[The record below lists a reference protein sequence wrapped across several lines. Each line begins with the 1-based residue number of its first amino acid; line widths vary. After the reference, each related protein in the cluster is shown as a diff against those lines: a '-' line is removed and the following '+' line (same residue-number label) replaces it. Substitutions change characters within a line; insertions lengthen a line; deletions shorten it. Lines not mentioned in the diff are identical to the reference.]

1 MGYAEDFISEGLK
14 AGHSIDDLIANM
26 NQSDDE
32 EEKAFA
38 SRWLSTASK
47 PEYAP
52 GATERKTISGSITPM
67 LNVINENPEAAAAV
81 AGAAVAGTAA
91 RRYMKGREQSQ
102 MAREK
107 HQMDLRRLSLEEQ
120 RAADYAR
127 QVAAQEKSLITPD
140 IQKQAAALSPAAQEA
155 APKPSVTPGQQPG
168 FTGNA
173 QPTAMP
179 AQQPYG
185 ATTINAPTGVPGPAV
200 PPSGAAPQP
209 VAPAPADP
217 IQAARIRKAEAEA
230 AIAEHKL
237 QQLQAGPKTVASG
250 KAATPGYSEAEMKMV
265 QQGGAASAS
274 KALEAQKIA
283 GSVAPKPDPIA
294 ATATPAEKASA
305 VAVVEETPK
314 TSSGMREQYHKSKKN
329 PIGPGGFNWLSGQ
342 EGPNA
347 QQLWEEVYGKKNVP
361 YEQVVS
367 DYSKAKVGPQ
377 IPRESG
383 KPGGSFEKPKM
394 IPEYIKGSASPAAL
408 AATAALATIPA
419 LASAGYQSY
428 KGNKEAV
435 DAELKDAWSSLKSA
449 FNWPVDVA
457 KAAGKGDF
465 GPLKDTLMSMNPAT
479 LMLNEVSKHDEQA
492 LKRMVQAE
500 KVGAGRGIAP
510 PSAYQR

>member
-91 RRYMKGREQSQ
+91 RRYMKGREESQ

-155 APKPSVTPGQQPG
+155 TQKPSVTPGQQPA

-173 QPTAMP
+173 QPTVMP

-209 VAPAPADP
+209 VAPVAPAPVDP

-283 GSVAPKPDPIA
+283 GSVAPKPDPIV

-314 TSSGMREQYHKSKKN
+314 APSSGMREQYHKSKKN

-383 KPGGSFEKPKM
+383 KPGGSFEKPKE
-394 IPEYIKGSASPAAL
+394 IPEYIKGSAS
-408 AATAALATIPA
+408 IPA
-419 LASAGYQSY
+419 LLSLAGNALGGVAIA
-428 KGNKEAV
+428 KEVKEAKKTG
-435 DAELKDAWSSLKSA
+435 DWSNVGL
-449 FNWPVDVA
+449 DVI
-457 KAAGKGDF
+457 GQILG
-465 GPLKDTLMSMNPAT
+465 N
-479 LMLNEVSKHDEQA
+479 
-492 LKRMVQAE
+492 
-500 KVGAGRGIAP
+500 IAP
-510 PSAYQR
+510 KASLGFSLMAPGTLGAEEMQQLEKRRKKSPTIDGAAVPR

>member
-1 MGYAEDFISEGLK
+1 MAFDEVNFRKLAKE
-14 AGHSIDDLIANM
+14 ANY
-26 NQSDDE
+26 SDDE
-32 EEKAFA
+32 IDSYIAKQ
-38 SRWLSTASK
+38 STANTATGQEFGTAAEKDIQQKAQELRDAGSPVPGTQEPKTEQSTLSK
-47 PEYAP
+47 MFDFV
-52 GATERKTISGSITPM
+52 KTP
-67 LNVINENPEAAAAV
+67 
-81 AGAAVAGTAA
+81 AGTAA
-91 RRYMKGREQSQ
+91 ATGAAIGLGELARKGLASRKT
-102 MAREK
+102 A
-107 HQMDLRRLSLEEQ
+107 
-120 RAADYAR
+120 
-127 QVAAQEKSLITPD
+127 TPEVMPQ
-140 IQKQAAALSPAAQEA
+140 IEPTFTPPTAPAIE
-155 APKPSVTPGQQPG
+155 APKAPA

-179 AQQPYG
+179 VQQPYG
-185 ATTINAPTGVPGPAV
+185 ATTINAPTGVPGPAI

-209 VAPAPADP
+209 VAPVAPAPVDP

-383 KPGGSFEKPKM
+383 KPGGSFEKPKE
-394 IPEYIKGSASPAAL
+394 IPEYIKGSAS
-408 AATAALATIPA
+408 IPA
-419 LASAGYQSY
+419 LLSLAGNALGGVAIA
-428 KGNKEAV
+428 KEVKEAKKTG
-435 DAELKDAWSSLKSA
+435 DWSNVGL
-449 FNWPVDVA
+449 DVI
-457 KAAGKGDF
+457 GQILG
-465 GPLKDTLMSMNPAT
+465 N
-479 LMLNEVSKHDEQA
+479 
-492 LKRMVQAE
+492 
-500 KVGAGRGIAP
+500 IAP
-510 PSAYQR
+510 KASLGLSLMAPGTLGAEEMQQLEKRRKKSPTIDGAAVPR